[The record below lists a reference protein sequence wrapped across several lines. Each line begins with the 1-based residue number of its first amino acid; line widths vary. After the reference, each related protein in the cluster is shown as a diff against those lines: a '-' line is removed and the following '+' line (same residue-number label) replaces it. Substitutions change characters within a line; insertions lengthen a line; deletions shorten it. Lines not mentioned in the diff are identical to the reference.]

1 MRKKFAKKIFALLL
15 TAIML
20 FSTYIPIAAATVT
33 SPNNEATDDEIY
45 YSIAY
50 ENGKLKVKINP
61 EKIYEIIQDRQLTRD
76 ELIKFVPEDVLEL
89 IKNRDE
95 LSSDDLT
102 TILSSYISTDD
113 LLKIVEDIPEKL
125 RASIIDIKLLENII
139 TVNELLA
146 AIPMD
151 EIIAAVEFEY
161 VEALLNN
168 EALGIMISDDVINDI
183 LKDNPNFINFLIDN
197 TTIVDDALKDEN
209 TKNAL
214 FALLDEEMIK
224 DILKTYPEV
233 KDKLFTDTVLSG
245 IMDEISSD
253 TKKLDTLATYITS
266 NETALKNFVSD
277 PTVAKAIINLPAA
290 KTAILTAD
298 NLSKLIKNG
307 VITKDMIYN
316 SKDTTKGLLTPDQ
329 IKSLVNGDVINKL
342 LGDDNFIESI
352 LGSDLLGKIIGDN
365 IEKLVELNSVKAEFE
380 NLDISKIKTL
390 LAGLTIET
398 LEAAGASVDL
408 SKITYDY
415 LSGKGITYDTLIS
428 EGVIDLSNLDANA
441 LYDDEII
448 KDSDISDIIIIPDDQ
463 NTAKNKI
470 KDILVDKID
479 SGNDK
484 LTSDYIID
492 NGLINKEK
500 LIEGLVG
507 NNTLTPADIITYGID
522 VNNPDSVDPATM
534 KQIASDKNLEASD
547 IANIDGVIA
556 VDTLDKDLVKKFFD
570 DGVITFSDLK
580 GNGFLYNAKI
590 EEIVKDKVTNG
601 DITFD
606 DLDDYGIVIDVTPD
620 FISKYPDITIE
631 SLMEEGIIAVED
643 KTKVITYLVE
653 NNHIS
658 AEKVRTAIGDE
669 KIKEIIS
676 NEEDAKKVFTD
687 YFKSDKISFEEY
699 WPLIDLTSLVDKI
712 NMDTVVGYAKEE
724 ETYDKMVDL
733 LSNGNKIKDAIE
745 ALGSDTIQ
753 GIVKGE
759 GNLSSLFKTAGV
771 LNTFFTYFSRDALV
785 EELGGYA
792 ALAKEYKDV
801 IGVGALDTIATTV
814 GGYGELAKRFDTK
827 ELLDA
832 IGGASTVTKYVKD
845 DLEPIITELG
855 GFEKLLSYYSEE
867 EISKIIETI
876 GYKNIIN
883 FVKDSG
889 LAEKVDLKAIGSDI
903 LDLVKSKDEGFK
915 TLGKEIK
922 NRLYKF
928 LMTDVES
935 LSLNG
940 TEIFSAGKFDLNA
953 ILATTAKAIPD
964 VEDFIS
970 IGVDGMI
977 ASFVLE
983 AEIEGEKYPFGI
995 ESSWHGDPSEL
1006 NAFVEGYKEYFKFD
1020 VSDDLDVTFSAIAPS
1035 TLSDIYETVLTSD
1048 KVPSTLKEALLT
1060 LPAGDVN
1067 GVISFLKDLDE
1078 SEIKAIHE
1086 AVAPKIDTI
1095 SDKAYAAIDK
1105 IDTIS
1110 APAADKLKAGVDQ
1123 IVDAFSST
1131 EKLESFIDNTVNK
1144 IDNKIPSGL
1153 KNRKLMEFYAGDGS
1167 FELEKSFE
1175 VDLYERINSVISL
1188 PKEIKVLFTDNDM
1201 TIRGSVDT
1209 AFSLGDIYKLRL
1221 ITETDEPMD
1230 IFLPAGITL
1239 HDVLKNVPTLADDL
1253 PKGIYDLDL
1262 NDAISMPKGDTTLY
1276 STEVYEVTFPDG
1288 TSVRYPNGAT
1298 KEDLLTKEPPLPTAR
1313 PGYTNSWDYT
1323 IGVSGST
1330 TATLVETPNNY
1341 TVTYVDKNDDPIIV
1355 DGNPCTYTYTF
1366 DTAGLAT
1373 IILENAPK
1381 LKGHDA
1387 SISGFD
1393 PDNPNDQN
1401 VKVTYTAIEYEL
1413 TYKTQDGSIEGSFKY
1428 TYGATEQE
1436 IQNKILQSLNGAD
1449 NGYTVS
1455 FSKFDAEL
1463 DGDQEIIITL
1473 NANSYKV
1480 IYVDELGSSLNADY
1494 TFTYGTLTEDII
1506 EENTPKKD
1514 GYTATLEYGDITIPG
1529 DITVKVTYTANRY
1542 KVTYVDPQNNPII
1555 GEDGEPCTYEYA
1567 YGTDGLADLVL
1578 QNAPQLKGHTAH
1590 ISGFDPDAAENQS
1603 VTVTHTANEYEL
1615 TYKTEDGSID
1625 GSFTYTYGATEQDI
1639 QGEILSRITV
1649 PDGYDVCFSAF
1660 DADLDSDQEII
1671 ITFTAK
1677 TYKFTFTDADEKEIY
1692 TFDFV
1697 FGTLT
1702 DNLVRSKIPVKTG
1715 HSADISNYDVTVA
1728 GDISVVLTYVPNK
1741 YKVTFMAED
1750 KTTIIDEVT
1759 FTYGD
1764 KALSKTPNVP
1774 EKLGYT
1780 GKWGDYAL
1788 GDKNITVYPEY
1799 TVIKYTARFLYE
1811 DGTVYKEF
1819 IFTVETTALEEP
1831 PVPSKEGY
1839 TGKWENYTLGTSDI
1853 TIRPIYTPI
1862 AVDEPDT
1869 PDTPDSP
1876 DSPDSPDAPDTHT
1889 PPTDDGDQQ
1898 KPVGCKGAIWWII
1911 VAILFIII
1919 VILVLLYILREKIF
1933 DNENDDDNTPPTT
1946 PDPAPES
1953 EAEEDATEEEA
1964 VAPHFDVMEDVTP
1977 ESADQ
1982 FMTDEEALATVETVS
1997 AADSSD
2003 RKKQTNEGY
2012 KTFVN
2017 LEDISAVFA
2026 PGDTVDL
2033 ASLKAHG
2040 LIPQK
2045 TVKVKVLAKGHLDK
2059 PLTVVANK
2067 FSVQAIKMIVLT
2079 GGKAI
2084 ITK

>member
-1 MRKKFAKKIFALLL
+1 MRKNPAKKIFALLL

-20 FSTYIPIAAATVT
+20 FTTYIPIAAASISV
-33 SPNNEATDDEIY
+33 PDNVADGEEIY

-50 ENGKLKVKINP
+50 EDGRLKVKINP
-61 EKIYEIIQDRQLTRD
+61 DKIYEIIKDRQLTRE
-76 ELIKFVPEDVLEL
+76 ELLKFVPEDVLEL
-89 IKNRDE
+89 IENRDE
-95 LSSDDLT
+95 LSADDLA

-113 LLKIVEDIPEKL
+113 LLKIVEDIPEEL

-139 TVNELLA
+139 TVNELLSV
-146 AIPMD
+146 IPMN
-151 EIIAAVEFEY
+151 EIISAVEFEY
-161 VEALLNN
+161 IETLLN
-168 EALGIMISDDVINDI
+168 EDALAIMINEDVINDI

-197 TTIVDDALKDEN
+197 TTIVEDALKDEN
-209 TKNAL
+209 TKNAI
-214 FALLDEEMIK
+214 FALLDEEIIK
-224 DILKTYPEV
+224 EILTDYPEV

-266 NETALKNFVSD
+266 NETALKNFVSN
-277 PTVAKAIINLPAA
+277 PTVAKAIIKLPAA

-316 SKDTTKGLLTPDQ
+316 SKDTSKGLLKPDQ
-329 IKSLVNGDVINKL
+329 IKGLIDGTVVEKL
-342 LGDDNFIESI
+342 LGDTKFIEAI
-352 LGSDLLGKIIGDN
+352 LGSELLGKIINDN
-365 IEKLVELNSVKAEFE
+365 IDTLVQLDSV
-380 NLDISKIKTL
+380 ISALTDQNIKDL
-390 LAGLTIET
+390 FKDLEIEH
-398 LEAAGASVDL
+398 LESAGASVDL

-415 LSGKGITYDTLIS
+415 LSEKGIDFDTLIT
-428 EGVIDLSNLDANA
+428 EGVIDLSNLDAND
-441 LYDDEII
+441 LHSNGII
-448 KDSDISDIIIIPDDQ
+448 KDSDIYDIIIIPDDQ
-463 NTAKNKI
+463 NDAKNKI

-492 NGLINKEK
+492 NGLVNKAHLINH
-500 LIEGLVG
+500 LITEGFLDSQ
-507 NNTLTPADIITYGID
+507 DIIDYRID
-522 VNNPDSVDPATM
+522 VNDLDSIDTATM
-534 KQIASDKNLEASD
+534 KQIATVKGLSASD
-547 IANIDGVIA
+547 IAEMDGVIA

-580 GNGFLYNAKI
+580 GNGFLDNTKI
-590 EEIVKDKVTNG
+590 EEIVKGKVTNG

-606 DLDDYGIVIDVTPD
+606 DLDDYGVVINVTPD
-620 FISKYPDITIE
+620 FINNHPNITIE
-631 SLMEEGIIAVED
+631 SLMEEGIIAVNDE
-643 KTKVITYLVE
+643 TAVVTSLVQ
-653 NNHIS
+653 NNHIT
-658 AEKVRTAIGDE
+658 ADKVRTALGDE
-669 KIKEIIS
+669 KIKEIIY
-676 NEEDAKKVFTD
+676 EKDDAKKVFTD
-687 YFKSDKISFEEY
+687 YFKSDKVKFEEY

-712 NMDTVVGYAKEE
+712 NMDTVVGFAEDKD
-724 ETYDKMVDL
+724 TYDKMVAF
-733 LSNGNKIKDAIE
+733 LSSEDKIKGAIE
-745 ALGSDTIQ
+745 ALGEEAIQ

-759 GNLSSLFKTAGV
+759 GNLSSLFKTEGV
-771 LNTFFTYFSRDALV
+771 LNTFFTYFNRDALV

-801 IGVGALDTIATTV
+801 IGVEALDTIATTV

-876 GYKNIIN
+876 GYKNILD

-889 LAEKVDLKAIGSDI
+889 LAEKVDLKAIASDV

-915 TLGKEIK
+915 TLGKEVK

-940 TEIFSAGKFDLNA
+940 TEIFSAGKFDLNT
-953 ILATTAKAIPD
+953 ILVKTAQAIPD

-970 IGVDGMI
+970 IGVDGTI
-977 ASFVLE
+977 ASFTLE
-983 AEIEGEKYPFGI
+983 AEIAGEKYPFGI
-995 ESSWHGDPSEL
+995 EASWDGDPAEL
-1006 NAFVEGYKEYFKFD
+1006 NAFVEGYKEYFKLD
-1020 VSDDLDVTFSAIAPS
+1020 VSDDLDVTLSAIAPS
-1035 TLSDIYETVLTSD
+1035 ALSDIYETVLTSN

-1060 LPAGDVN
+1060 LPTGDVN

-1123 IVDAFSST
+1123 IVDAFSSP
-1131 EKLESFIDNTVNK
+1131 EKLEGFIDNTVNK
-1144 IDNKIPSGL
+1144 IDSKIPTEL
-1153 KNRKLMEFYAGDGS
+1153 KDRKIMEFYAGDGL

-1175 VDLYERINSVISL
+1175 VDLYEKINNVISL
-1188 PKEIKVLFTDNDM
+1188 PEEIKILFTGNDM
-1201 TIRGSVDT
+1201 TVSGTVDT
-1209 AFSLGDIYKLRL
+1209 DFSLGDIYRLRL
-1221 ITETDEPMD
+1221 ITDSDEPMD
-1230 IFLPAGITL
+1230 IFLPAGVSL
-1239 HDVLKNVPTLADDL
+1239 LDVLKNVPTLADDL
-1253 PKGIYDLDL
+1253 PKGIYDIDL
-1262 NDAISMPKGDTTLY
+1262 NDATSMPKGDATFY
-1276 STEVYEVTFPDG
+1276 STEVYEVIFPDG
-1288 TSVRYPNGAT
+1288 TVVRYPNGADNI
-1298 KEDLLTKEPPLPTAR
+1298 KDKEPPLPSAR
-1313 PGYTNSWDYT
+1313 PGYTNSWSYSL
-1323 IGVSGST
+1323 GVSGST
-1330 TATLVETPNNY
+1330 TATLVETPNKY
-1341 TVTYVDKNDDPIIV
+1341 TVTYVDKNDNPIIV
-1355 DGNPCTYTYTF
+1355 GGNPCTYTYTF
-1366 DTAGLAT
+1366 DTADLAA
-1373 IILENAPK
+1373 IILENAPA
-1381 LKGHDA
+1381 LKGHTA

-1393 PDNPNDQN
+1393 PQTPENQN
-1401 VKVTYTAIEYEL
+1401 VTVEYTANEYEL

-1436 IQNKILQSLNGAD
+1436 IQDKILQSLNGAD

-1463 DGDQEIIITL
+1463 DDDQEITITL

-1480 IYVDELGSSLNADY
+1480 IYVDELGNSLNADY
-1494 TFTYGTLTEDII
+1494 TFTYGTLTENII
-1506 EENTPKKD
+1506 EENAPKKD
-1514 GYTATLEYGDITIPG
+1514 GYKETVEYSGSITTPG

-1542 KVTYVDPQNNPII
+1542 KVTYVDSQNNPII

-1567 YGTDGLADLVL
+1567 YGTDGLATIILE
-1578 QNAPQLKGHTAH
+1578 NAPKLKGHDPS
-1590 ISGFDPDAAENQS
+1590 ISGFDPDAAKNQS
-1603 VTVTHTANEYEL
+1603 VTVTYTAIEYEL
-1615 TYKTEDGSID
+1615 TYKTQDGSIK
-1625 GSFTYTYGATEQDI
+1625 GSFKYTYGATEQDI

-1649 PDGYDVCFSAF
+1649 TDGYDVNFSAF
-1660 DADLDSDQEII
+1660 DADLDSGQEII

-1677 TYKFTFTDADEKEIY
+1677 TYKFTFTDANGKEIY

-1702 DNLVRSKIPVKTG
+1702 DNLVRSKIPAKTG
-1715 HSADISNYDVTVA
+1715 HSADVSDYDAKVA
-1728 GDISVVLTYVPNK
+1728 GDISAILTYVPNK
-1741 YKVTFMAED
+1741 YKVTFMEED
-1750 KTTIIDEVT
+1750 KETIFEEVF

-1764 KALSKTPNVP
+1764 KTLSKTPNVR

-1780 GKWGDYAL
+1780 GKWSDYTL
-1788 GDKNITVYPEY
+1788 GAENITVYPEY
-1799 TVIKYTARFLYE
+1799 TAIKYTAKFVYE
-1811 DGTVYKEF
+1811 DGTTYKEF
-1819 IFTVETTALEEP
+1819 IFTVETEVLEEP
-1831 PVPSKEGY
+1831 PVPPKEGY
-1839 TGKWENYTLGTSDI
+1839 TGKWESYTLGASDI

-1869 PDTPDSP
+1869 PDTPDTP
-1876 DSPDSPDAPDTHT
+1876 DDST
-1889 PPTDDGDQQ
+1889 PTTPADDDDQQ
-1898 KPVGCKGAIWWII
+1898 KPAGCNGVIWWII
-1911 VAILFIII
+1911 VAVLFIII
-1919 VILVLLYILREKIF
+1919 VILVVIYLLRKKIF
-1933 DNENDDDNTPPTT
+1933 DDGSDDDNTPPPTT
-1946 PDPAPES
+1946 PDPVPEP
-1953 EAEEDATEEEA
+1953 EAEEEEVEEDTTN
-1964 VAPHFDVMEDVTP
+1964 FNVMEDVTP
-1977 ESADQ
+1977 ESADEI
-1982 FMTDEEALATVETVS
+1982 MTDEEALATVETVS
-1997 AADSSD
+1997 AADSS
-2003 RKKQTNEGY
+2003 KKQTNDGY

-2017 LEDISAVFA
+2017 IEDISAAFA

-2040 LIPQK
+2040 LVPQK
-2045 TVKVKVLAKGHLDK
+2045 TTKVKILAKGHLDK